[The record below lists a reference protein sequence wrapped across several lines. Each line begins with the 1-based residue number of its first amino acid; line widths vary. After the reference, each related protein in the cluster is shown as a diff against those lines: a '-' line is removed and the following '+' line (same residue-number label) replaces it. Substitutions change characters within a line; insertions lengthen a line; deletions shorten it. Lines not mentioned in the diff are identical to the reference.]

1 MEISRIDDNG
11 LPVRQ
16 KQWLTTLDAEIDLG
30 ALLDGADHI
39 GAAIEVG
46 TQTVALLE
54 HPTTEPAATATPTS
68 GEEGGQPGAQSE
80 PPVGGSIAEQFER
93 LIVALGM
100 EGQETR
106 EHLRVYAHSKFG
118 KGWTK
123 REQDMRALIDE
134 MGVALV
140 SPPAFREK
148 VKAEFDGS
156 LFSA

>member
-1 MEISRIDDNG
+1 
-11 LPVRQ
+11 
-16 KQWLTTLDAEIDLG
+16 
-30 ALLDGADHI
+30 
-39 GAAIEVG
+39 
-46 TQTVALLE
+46 
-54 HPTTEPAATATPTS
+54 
-68 GEEGGQPGAQSE
+68 
-80 PPVGGSIAEQFER
+80 
-93 LIVALGM
+93 M